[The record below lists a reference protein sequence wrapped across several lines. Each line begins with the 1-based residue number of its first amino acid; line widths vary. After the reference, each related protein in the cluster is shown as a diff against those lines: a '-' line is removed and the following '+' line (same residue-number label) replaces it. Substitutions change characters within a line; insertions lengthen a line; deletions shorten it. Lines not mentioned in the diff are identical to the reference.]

1 MSKPIYSVDVYLYV
15 HRCFPHADAEW
26 WGGMRRQL
34 SCLVGNTYVICAQVK
49 TRARSDR
56 SGRARCFVFALHH
69 FHVDGSRKRQK
80 GAHLISFQ
88 YAHHIYC
95 ILYSKYS
102 MTLKWRDFSIPIGVP
117 LFLLLV
123 PYLCVGVSQAFRGG
137 CSHSEC
143 LQVSRQ
149 APLWMSRV
157 HCDKLPWRWSQVGVW
172 GGGVGIGS

>member
-15 HRCFPHADAEW
+15 HTCFPHADAEW

-80 GAHLISFQ
+80 GAHLISFH

-95 ILYSKYS
+95 ILYSKY
-102 MTLKWRDFSIPIGVP
+102 LWFYNDVILV
-117 LFLLLV
+117 FLLVFLFSFFW
-123 PYLCVGVSQAFRGG
+123 YLIFALGFLRPSEEAAAILSVYKYRGKRRCGCLEFIVTRSRGVGAR
-137 CSHSEC
+137 
-143 LQVSRQ
+143 
-149 APLWMSRV
+149 
-157 HCDKLPWRWSQVGVW
+157 W
-172 GGGVGIGS
+172 GGGLA

>member
-1 MSKPIYSVDVYLYV
+1 MSKPIYSVDVYFYV
-15 HRCFPHADAEW
+15 HTCFPHADAEW
-26 WGGMRRQL
+26 WGMRRQL

-80 GAHLISFQ
+80 GAHLISFH

-102 MTLKWRDFSIPIGVP
+102 MILQWRDFSIPIGVP

-157 HCDKLPWRWSQVGVW
+157 HCDKIPWRWSQVG
-172 GGGVGIGS
+172 GGVGIGS

>member
-1 MSKPIYSVDVYLYV
+1 MYIYTYTDV
-15 HRCFPHADAEW
+15 FPHADAEW

-80 GAHLISFQ
+80 GAHLISFH

-123 PYLCVGVSQAFRGG
+123 PLSLRWGFSGLQRRLQPFWVSTSIAA
-137 CSHSEC
+137 SAA
-143 LQVSRQ
+143 VD
-149 APLWMSRV
+149 V
-157 HCDKLPWRWSQVGVW
+157 
-172 GGGVGIGS
+172 